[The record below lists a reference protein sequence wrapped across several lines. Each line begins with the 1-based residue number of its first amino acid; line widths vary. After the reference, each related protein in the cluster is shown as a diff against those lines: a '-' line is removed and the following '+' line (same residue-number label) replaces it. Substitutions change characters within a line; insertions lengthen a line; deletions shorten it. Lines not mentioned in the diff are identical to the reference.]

1 MSVFSKNYQNMF
13 TGFFTVLVSII
24 ILMVIGCKN
33 EDRPVHSN
41 EHSLADSMNAKE
53 LNIESYVYIK
63 NIFQRDGNY
72 FASIIFLEHRLKNQQ
87 DVMHQKKSPL
97 KFPDSLEVLELP
109 DAYFI
114 SIKGKTNKEYLVN
127 KNVHI
132 KMQTLN
138 YDSTGSF
145 KFNEDVDLNK
155 FVVLFPSK
163 EYQRYK
169 TIPFKINI
177 SKNEIDSII
186 EHYIP

>member
-1 MSVFSKNYQNMF
+1 M
-13 TGFFTVLVSII
+13 L
-24 ILMVIGCKN
+24 IGCKN
-33 EDRPVHSN
+33 EDKSAHWN
-41 EHSLADSMNAKE
+41 EQPIANATNAHE
-53 LNIESYVYIK
+53 LNVESYVYIK

-114 SIKGKTNKEYLVN
+114 SIKGKISEEYLVN

-138 YDSTGSF
+138 YHSTGRF

-155 FVVLFPSK
+155 FVALFSSK

-186 EHYIP
+186 EQYIP